1 MALSKVSRKRN
12 WLKEMEKL
20 GMSALFSTVIEVV
33 YRGGVYLPE
42 LDLWL
47 DPHGPKER
55 AFVSHAHFDHYAPH
69 EKMICSS
76 ETAIIAEQR
85 FRIEKERIEGRAL
98 RERWEE
104 RGFKIVLLPAGHIT
118 GSAMIHIT
126 RESDGA
132 TLLYTGD
139 FKTRRGLTSEA
150 AEFLEADI
158 FITETTFG
166 LPKYV
171 FPPEAEIQKE
181 IVHFVESAFGDGE
194 VPILLGYSL
203 GKAQEAV
210 AILAKHG
217 ISCLQHK
224 TVAVMTEACR
234 AAGLD
239 LKAPKIYEKEIPE
252 RHALICPPNTIRS
265 KALRA
270 IKNKRTVMLTG
281 WAMNGGA
288 HYRYQ
293 TDAAIALSDHAD
305 HPGLMEAIEKVKPKR
320 VLTLHGSAREFAT
333 ELRSQGIEA
342 WSVFGNDQMELD
354 VLGEASPSDEKSHP
368 RPSCELQEF
377 SDLCGRVEASPGRL
391 EKIRLISEYLGSLD
405 EPELELAATWL
416 SGRAFGRGHLHRHLN
431 VGPALVRQAL
441 LKASGLPLARYRA
454 ISSTQNE
461 TARTARLVMEES
473 ELEPAPRSL
482 GEIEILL
489 ENLATAEGSL
499 QRSDLI
505 SESFAALHPREGES
519 LVRILTG
526 GLRIG
531 SGEGLLEEAVGEAF
545 SQKGAAVRE
554 AHMLLGDLG
563 EVALLAANG
572 DLKQAKLTPFV
583 PVKVM
588 LASPE
593 ETAEDLV
600 ARLGDGPMWLEQKY
614 DGIRAQLHKQG
625 DEVSLFSRDLRA
637 LDQEFPEILDD
648 VCSLPDDFI
657 LDGELIAYAA
667 GKKLT
672 FFDLQKRL
680 GRTKEQGDLFL
691 GAAIPVRFV
700 AFDIL
705 SHAGDDLLKTPLVE
719 RRKVLES
726 LSLSEKIDLIEV
738 EYAASVSEIE
748 AAFKRAKAVGNEG
761 LIAKDAS
768 SLYSPGRR
776 GKSWLKLKKAMPTL
790 DCVVVKAQ
798 QGHGRRAEVLSDYT
812 FALRD
817 DVSGEL
823 RVLGKAYSGLTDIEI
838 EELTDHFKAHSL
850 GLSRRVHTVEPNIV
864 LEIAFDSINRS
875 KRHDSGMALRFPR
888 IKAIRRDKTIAD
900 IDTLQYAESLLNE
913 AKVKVPAG

>member
-1 MALSKVSRKRN
+1 
-12 WLKEMEKL
+12 
-20 GMSALFSTVIEVV
+20 
-33 YRGGVYLPE
+33 
-42 LDLWL
+42 
-47 DPHGPKER
+47 
-55 AFVSHAHFDHYAPH
+55 
-69 EKMICSS
+69 MICSS
-76 ETAIIAEQR
+76 ETAVIAEQR
-85 FRIEKERIEGRAL
+85 FRIGKKRIHGRPL
-98 RERWEE
+98 REAWEE

-126 RESDGA
+126 RQSDGA

-171 FPPEAEIQKE
+171 FPPEAEIQRE
-181 IVHFVESAFGDGE
+181 IVHFVESAFEDGE

-210 AILAKHG
+210 AILEKHG

-234 AAGLD
+234 SAGLE
-239 LKAPKIYEKEIPE
+239 LKAPNIYDKEIPA

-270 IKNKRTVMLTG
+270 IKRKRTVMLTG

-288 HYRYQ
+288 HYRYK
-293 TDAAIALSDHAD
+293 TDAAIPLSDHAD
-305 HPGLMEAIEKVKPKR
+305 HPGLMEAVAKVKPKL

-333 ELRSQGIEA
+333 ELRSLGVEA

-354 VLGEASPSDEKSHP
+354 VLGKATPSVEKSHP
-368 RPSCELQEF
+368 RPSCDLQKF
-377 SDLCGRVEASPGRL
+377 SDLCALVETSAGRL
-391 EKIRLISEYLGSLD
+391 EKIRLISEYLRTLS
-405 EPELELAATWL
+405 EPQLMLAATWL
-416 SGRAFGRGHLHRHLN
+416 GGRAFGRGHPHRHLK

-441 LKASGLPLARYRA
+441 LKASGLPLARYRV
-454 ISSTQNE
+454 ISNTQNE
-461 TARTARLVMEES
+461 TARTSRLVMEES
-473 ELEPAPRSL
+473 ELAPTPRSL
-482 GEIEILL
+482 GEIETLF
-489 ENLATAEGSL
+489 ETLATAAGSL
-499 QRSDLI
+499 ERSDLMA
-505 SESFAALHPREGES
+505 ENFAKLHPKETES

-531 SGEGLLEEAVGEAF
+531 SGEGILEEAVGEAF
-545 SQKGAAVRE
+545 SQKGSAIRE

-563 EVALLAANG
+563 KVALLASKG
-572 DLKQAKLTPFV
+572 HLDQAKLTPFV

-600 ARLGDGPMWLEQKY
+600 TRLGDTPMWLEQKY

-625 DEVSLFSRDLRA
+625 EEVSLFSRDLRV
-637 LDQEFPEILDD
+637 LDQEFAEILDD
-648 VCSLPDDFI
+648 VRSLSSDFI
-657 LDGELIAYAA
+657 LDGELIAYAE

-680 GRTKEQGDLFL
+680 GRTRDQGDLFL

-705 SHAGDDLLKTPLVE
+705 SHDGDDLLKTPLTK
-719 RRKVLES
+719 RRKVLEKLP
-726 LSLSEKIDLIEV
+726 LSGMLDLIDV

-748 AAFKRAKAVGNEG
+748 AAFKRAKAMGNEG
-761 LIAKDAS
+761 LIAKDPG

-812 FALRD
+812 FAIRD
-817 DVSGEL
+817 ELSGEL

-838 EELTDHFKAHSL
+838 EELTEHFKAHSL
-850 GLSRRVHTVEPNIV
+850 GLARRVHTVEPNIV

-888 IKAIRRDKTIAD
+888 IKAIRREKTIDD
-900 IDTLQYAESLLNE
+900 IDTLQYAQSLLE
-913 AKVKVPAG
+913 